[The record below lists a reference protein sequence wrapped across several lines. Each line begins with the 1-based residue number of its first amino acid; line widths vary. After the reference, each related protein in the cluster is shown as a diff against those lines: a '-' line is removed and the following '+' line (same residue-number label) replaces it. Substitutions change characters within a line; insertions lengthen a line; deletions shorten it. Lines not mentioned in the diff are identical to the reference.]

1 MDCNVGMS
9 NLFCNLDVTMN
20 INPIAV
26 PIPIPQDRV
35 VPDWPQKKAQRVEES
50 SKAVDRKADKYRYD
64 TEYQHH
70 PQSKRVDFIVT

>member
-20 INPIAV
+20 IDPIAV

-35 VPDWPQKKAQRVEES
+35 IPDWPQKKAQRVEETA
-50 SKAVDRKADKYRYD
+50 KAIDKKVDRYKYD
-64 TEYQHH
+64 SEYQHH
-70 PQSKRVDFIVT
+70 PQHRVDFIVA

>member
-20 INPIAV
+20 IDPIAV

-35 VPDWPQKKAQRVEES
+35 IPDWPQKKAQRVEETA
-50 SKAVDRKADKYRYD
+50 KAIDKKVDRYKYD
-64 TEYQHH
+64 SEYQHH
-70 PQSKRVDFIVT
+70 PQHRVDFIIA

>member
-20 INPIAV
+20 IDPIAV

-35 VPDWPQKKAQRVEES
+35 IPDWPQKKAQRVEETA
-50 SKAVDRKADKYRYD
+50 KAIDKKVDRYKYD
-64 TEYQHH
+64 SEYQHN
-70 PQSKRVDFIVT
+70 PQHRVDFIVA

>member
-20 INPIAV
+20 IDPIAV

-35 VPDWPQKKAQRVEES
+35 IPAWPQKKAQRVEETA
-50 SKAVDRKADKYRYD
+50 KAIDKKGDRYKYD
-64 TEYQHH
+64 SEYQHD
-70 PQSKRVDFIVT
+70 PQHRVDFIVA